1 MRDLNGIEIIEPV
14 ARINRL
20 NKTVEI
26 RRFETILSRKSMS
39 RREILNLYTC
49 YIQQADAIVTVM
61 RDVIDE
67 TMYDGMETETASLLS
82 RAALCFLQAKI
93 VDNYLKRTASTI

>member
-1 MRDLNGIEIIEPV
+1 MKDINGIEIIEPV

-26 RRFETILSRKSMS
+26 RRFEKIFSPKMT

-49 YIQQADAIVTVM
+49 YIQQADAIVTFM

-67 TMYDGMETETASLLS
+67 TLYDGMEYQTASLLS
-82 RAALCFLQAKI
+82 RAAICFMQAAS
-93 VDNYLKRTASTI
+93 VDEHLRRTAQ

>member
-1 MRDLNGIEIIEPV
+1 MKDVNGIEIIEPV

-26 RRFETILSRKSMS
+26 RRFEKIFSPRMT

-49 YIQQADAIVTVM
+49 YIKQADAIVTFI

-67 TMYDGMETETASLLS
+67 TLYDGTEYQTASLLS
-82 RAALCFLQAKI
+82 RAAICFLQASS
-93 VDNYLKRTASTI
+93 VDEHLRRTAQ

>member
-1 MRDLNGIEIIEPV
+1 MKDVNGIEIIEPV

-26 RRFETILSRKSMS
+26 RRFEKIFSPNMT

-49 YIQQADAIVTVM
+49 YIQQADAIVTFM

-67 TMYDGMETETASLLS
+67 TLYDGMEYETASLLS
-82 RAALCFLQAKI
+82 RAAICFKQAEA
-93 VDNYLKRTASTI
+93 VDNYLLRTAK

>member
-1 MRDLNGIEIIEPV
+1 MKDINGIEIIEPV

-26 RRFETILSRKSMS
+26 RRFRTIFSSKMT

-49 YIQQADAIVTVM
+49 YIQQADAIVTFM

-67 TMYDGMETETASLLS
+67 TLYDGMEYQTASLLA
-82 RAALCFLQAKI
+82 RAAICFMQAAS
-93 VDNYLKRTASTI
+93 VDEHLRRTAQ